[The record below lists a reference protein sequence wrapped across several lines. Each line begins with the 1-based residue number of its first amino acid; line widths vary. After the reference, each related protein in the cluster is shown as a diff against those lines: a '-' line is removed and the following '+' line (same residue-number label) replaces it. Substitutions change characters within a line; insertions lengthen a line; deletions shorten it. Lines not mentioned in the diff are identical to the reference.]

1 MRITVR
7 GEARMGRLE
16 LTLGETL
23 MIVRRRKGLNQTKLA
38 KAAGVSL
45 MTIQKVEAGDKS
57 VKTRTLNKIL
67 VALNLGSEVYA
78 DICK

>member
-1 MRITVR
+1 
-7 GEARMGRLE
+7 MGRLE